1 MSTLGRA
8 PRRFL
13 IDGLSAIGELSLK
26 SCPPP
31 LLRKSRMRASPCMF
45 VTQPPPPPCQM
56 PRLLLLAGLLA
67 ACCGTPQRV
76 TFGGAAQRTN
86 TRLRFRQQA
95 QGGDTTATRIGLV
108 GDQLG
113 SLDPV
118 PGSDYESRVDNTNRR
133 PQTNQGLRQPTGSGQ
148 FRQGFVCFG

>member
-1 MSTLGRA
+1 M
-8 PRRFL
+8 
-13 IDGLSAIGELSLK
+13 
-26 SCPPP
+26 
-31 LLRKSRMRASPCMF
+31 LR
-45 VTQPPPPPCQM
+45 VV
-56 PRLLLLAGLLA
+56 LLAGLLA
-67 ACCGTPQRV
+67 ACWGTPQRV

-86 TRLRFRQQA
+86 TRLRFRQQS

-133 PQTNQGLRQPTGSGQ
+133 PQTNQGLRQPTGAGQ
-148 FRQGFVCFG
+148 FRRDSVCINSELLRRRKFTYEDFL